1 MPRAPTV
8 GRMNDS
14 MTSDVASDV
23 ASDVTSDA
31 LPGPRIREVL
41 SRLPA
46 YVPGKPAAAPE
57 GLTAYKCS
65 SNENPYQPLPSVL
78 EVVREAA
85 GSINRYPDMAVSELS
100 QAIADHLDVP
110 LECIATGTGSVG
122 VLGQVIAA
130 CCDADDEV
138 IYAWRSFEAYPI
150 VTTIAGA
157 LPVQVPLDDRYRHR
171 LDAMADAVTDRTRVI
186 LVCTPNN
193 PTGTVVH
200 DDELR
205 DFLARVP
212 QDVLVV
218 IDEAYVEFVRD
229 AEAADGLAVWR
240 EHPNVMLLRTFS
252 KAYGLAGLRV
262 GYAVAHPLMA
272 AALRKTAVPFGVNS
286 LAQVA
291 AVASLGAV
299 DELLERV
306 EHLVKERGRVRD
318 GLRDQGWELSES
330 EANFVWFDLD
340 ERSAD
345 FAAACEETGLM
356 VRQYGTDGV
365 RVTIAEPEANDRMLD
380 VCARWRRSD

>member
-205 DFLARVP
+205 AFLARVP